1 LPGLLKARHVSRYA
15 TKHPKNI
22 RALTNTNRHIVKT
35 LGSTI
40 DIHGRPETIWDNI
53 TNVKIEQ
60 FSDPTIFK
68 ILDIPKP
75 LRAEVISEGQG
86 GKRIAYFDSGK
97 KFIQEILVW
106 KPLTEYSFS
115 FNPEKGFTVCYFFEL
130 SQGVFQIPK
139 GAYYLTTVGQT
150 TTLKLTTTYSID
162 KRLNFLFSIPVR
174 LILKAFQRY
183 LLKSIKKN
191 SE

>member
-1 LPGLLKARHVSRYA
+1 MT
-15 TKHPKNI
+15 TKNKHII
-22 RALTNTNRHIVKT
+22 RT

-40 DIHGRPETIWDNI
+40 DIIGRPEIIWNNI

-68 ILDIPKP
+68 LLDIPKP
-75 LRAEVISEGQG
+75 LKAEVISEGQG

-106 KPLTEYSFS
+106 KPLKEYSFS
-115 FNPEKGFTVCYFFEL
+115 FNPEKGFKVLYFFEL
-130 SQGVFQIPK
+130 SEGVFQIPT
-139 GAYYLTTVGQT
+139 GAYNLTTTGQK

-162 KRLNFLFSIPVR
+162 KRLYFLFNIPVI

-183 LLKSIKKN
+183 LLISIKKN

>member
-1 LPGLLKARHVSRYA
+1 LT
-15 TKHPKNI
+15 TK
-22 RALTNTNRHIVKT
+22 NRHIIKT

-40 DIHGRPETIWDNI
+40 DIIGRPEIIWDNI

-68 ILDIPKP
+68 LLDIPKP
-75 LRAEVISEGQG
+75 LKAEIISEGQG
-86 GKRIAYFDSGK
+86 GKRIAYFDTGK
-97 KFIQEILVW
+97 RFIQEILVW
-106 KPLTEYSFS
+106 KPLKEYSFS
-115 FNPEKGFTVCYFFEL
+115 FNPEKGFKVLYFFEL
-130 SQGVFQIPK
+130 SEGVFQIPT
-139 GAYYLTTVGQT
+139 GAYYLTTTGQT

-162 KRLNFLFSIPVR
+162 KRLYFLFNIPVI

-183 LLKSIKKN
+183 LLTSIKKN

>member
-1 LPGLLKARHVSRYA
+1 M
-15 TKHPKNI
+15 TK
-22 RALTNTNRHIVKT
+22 TNRRIVKT
-35 LGSTI
+35 LSSTI
-40 DIHGRPETIWDNI
+40 NIQGHPETIWEHI

-60 FSDPTIFK
+60 FSDPVIFK
-68 ILDIPKP
+68 LLDIPKP
-75 LRAEVISEGQG
+75 LKAKMISEGQG

-115 FNPEKGFTVCYFFEL
+115 FNPEKGFRVCYFFDL
-130 SQGVFQIPK
+130 SEGVFQIPA
-139 GAYYLTTVGQT
+139 GAYFLTTVGQT
-150 TTLKLTTTYSID
+150 TSLKLTTTYSID
-162 KRLNFLFSIPVR
+162 KRVNFLFSIPAK

>member
-1 LPGLLKARHVSRYA
+1 LK
-15 TKHPKNI
+15 TK
-22 RALTNTNRHIVKT
+22 NRHIFKT

-40 DIHGRPETIWDNI
+40 DIIGRPEVIWDNI

-68 ILDIPKP
+68 LLDIPKP
-75 LRAEVISEGQG
+75 LKAEIISEGQG
-86 GKRIAYFDSGK
+86 GKRIAYFDTGK

-115 FNPEKGFTVCYFFEL
+115 FNPEKGFKVLYFFEL
-130 SQGVFQIPK
+130 SEGVFQIPT
-139 GAYYLTTVGQT
+139 GAYYLTTTGQN
-150 TTLKLTTTYSID
+150 TTLKLPTTYSID
-162 KRLNFLFSIPVR
+162 KRLYFLFNIPAR
-174 LILKAFQRY
+174 IILKAFQRY
-183 LLKSIKKN
+183 LLTSIKKN

>member
-1 LPGLLKARHVSRYA
+1 MT
-15 TKHPKNI
+15 TK
-22 RALTNTNRHIVKT
+22 NRHIVKT

-40 DIHGRPETIWDNI
+40 DIIGRPEIIWENI

-68 ILDIPKP
+68 LLDIPKP
-75 LRAEVISEGQG
+75 LKAEIISEGQG
-86 GKRIAYFDSGK
+86 GRRIAYFNTGK
-97 KFIQEILVW
+97 KFMQEILVW

-115 FNPEKGFTVCYFFEL
+115 FNPEKGFRVCYFFEL
-130 SQGVFQIPK
+130 SEGVFQIPF
-139 GAYYLTTVGQT
+139 GAYYLTTNGKT

-162 KRLNFLFSIPVR
+162 NRLYFLFNLPAR

-183 LLKSIKKN
+183 LLSSIKKN

>member
-1 LPGLLKARHVSRYA
+1 LT
-15 TKHPKNI
+15 TK
-22 RALTNTNRHIVKT
+22 NRHIIKT

-40 DIHGRPETIWDNI
+40 DIIGRPEIIWDNI

-68 ILDIPKP
+68 LLDIPKP
-75 LRAEVISEGQG
+75 LKAEIISEGQG
-86 GKRIAYFDSGK
+86 GKRIAYFDTGK
-97 KFIQEILVW
+97 RFIQEILVW
-106 KPLTEYSFS
+106 KPLKEYSFS
-115 FNPEKGFTVCYFFEL
+115 FNPEKGFKVLYFFEL
-130 SQGVFQIPK
+130 SEGVFQIPT
-139 GAYYLTTVGQT
+139 GAYYLTTTGKT

-162 KRLNFLFSIPVR
+162 KRLYFLFNIPVI

-183 LLKSIKKN
+183 LLTSIKKN

>member
-1 LPGLLKARHVSRYA
+1 M
-15 TKHPKNI
+15 
-22 RALTNTNRHIVKT
+22 TNKKRHIVKT

-40 DIHGRPETIWDNI
+40 DINGQPETIWENI

-68 ILDIPKP
+68 MLDIPKP
-75 LRAEVISEGQG
+75 LKAEIISEGQG

-115 FNPEKGFTVCYFFEL
+115 FNPDRVCYFFEL
-130 SQGVFQIPK
+130 SEGVFQIPF
-139 GAYYLTTVGQT
+139 GAYYLSTIGQT
-150 TTLKLTTTYSID
+150 TTLRLTTTYSID
-162 KRLNFLFSIPVR
+162 RRLYFIFNIPVR

-183 LLKSIKKN
+183 LLTSIKKN

>member
-1 LPGLLKARHVSRYA
+1 LK
-15 TKHPKNI
+15 TK
-22 RALTNTNRHIVKT
+22 NRHIFKT

-40 DIHGRPETIWDNI
+40 DIIGRPEVIWDNI

-68 ILDIPKP
+68 LLDIPKP
-75 LRAEVISEGQG
+75 LKAEIISEGQG
-86 GKRIAYFDSGK
+86 GKRIAYFDTGK

-115 FNPEKGFTVCYFFEL
+115 FNPEKGFKVLYFFEL
-130 SQGVFQIPK
+130 SEGVFQIPT
-139 GAYYLTTVGQT
+139 GAYYLTTTGQN

-162 KRLNFLFSIPVR
+162 KRLYFLFNIPAR
-174 LILKAFQRY
+174 IILKAFQRY
-183 LLKSIKKN
+183 LLTSIKKN

>member
-1 LPGLLKARHVSRYA
+1 MT
-15 TKHPKNI
+15 TK
-22 RALTNTNRHIVKT
+22 NRHIIKT

-40 DIHGRPETIWDNI
+40 NIIGRPEIIWDNI

-68 ILDIPKP
+68 LLDIPKP
-75 LRAEVISEGQG
+75 LKAEIISEGQG
-86 GKRIAYFDSGK
+86 GKRIAYFDTGK

-106 KPLTEYSFS
+106 KPLKEYSFS
-115 FNPEKGFTVCYFFEL
+115 FNPEKGFKVLYFFEL
-130 SQGVFQIPK
+130 SEGVFQIPT
-139 GAYYLTTVGQT
+139 GAYYLTTSGKT

-162 KRLNFLFSIPVR
+162 KRLYFLFNIPVI
-174 LILKAFQRY
+174 LILKAFQHY
-183 LLKSIKKN
+183 LLTSIKKN

>member
-1 LPGLLKARHVSRYA
+1 MT
-15 TKHPKNI
+15 TK
-22 RALTNTNRHIVKT
+22 NRHIIKT

-40 DIHGRPETIWDNI
+40 NIIGRPEIIWDNI

-68 ILDIPKP
+68 LLDIPKP
-75 LRAEVISEGQG
+75 LKAEIISEGQG
-86 GKRIAYFDSGK
+86 GKRIAYFDTGK

-106 KPLTEYSFS
+106 KPLKEYSFS
-115 FNPEKGFTVCYFFEL
+115 FNPEKGFKVLYFFEL
-130 SQGVFQIPK
+130 SEGVFQIPT
-139 GAYYLTTVGQT
+139 GAYYLTTSGKT

-162 KRLNFLFSIPVR
+162 KRLYFLFNIPVI

-183 LLKSIKKN
+183 LLTSIKKN